1 MFVCATEVCWRTGN
15 MSSSIRRAQQ
25 GACACVQAAWN
36 ARVHSHAAACNHVVA
51 AVVCDRM
58 CLRSPSEPCCVTKYW
73 CMCFALE
80 VCATT
85 VCSTLVS
92 SRAGQRQSH
101 AVCSMRALRVARRT
115 ASLHGANGCRISV
128 AGRCVRASVKSMSR
142 HSYGCSELP
151 SVLRHVACA
160 RFRK

>member
-36 ARVHSHAAACNHVVA
+36 ARVHSHAAACNHAVA
-51 AVVCDRM
+51 AVACDRM

-101 AVCSMRALRVARRT
+101 AVYHACT
-115 ASLHGANGCRISV
+115 
-128 AGRCVRASVKSMSR
+128 AGRPANSITAWCQRMSNKCRGSLRACERKIHVKTLIWM
-142 HSYGCSELP
+142 
-151 SVLRHVACA
+151 
-160 RFRK
+160 